1 MDELINEFLT
11 ETNEGLAK
19 LDIALV
25 QLERL
30 PGDKATL
37 SFIFRL
43 VHTIKGTCGCLNLP
57 RLERVAHAAES
68 VLGRIRDGA
77 LSATPETITI
87 LRPRENPKIGL
98 RVDPDISGVPG
109 MRSFRVL
116 TWTEYII
123 LAGLDRIRLII
134 ADIAEAGTEKPGDD
148 MKVIA
153 ALASE
158 IPSPPASVFFT
169 PRQD

>member
-1 MDELINEFLT
+1 MDELISEFLT

-19 LDIALV
+19 LDVALI

-43 VHTIKGTCGCLNLP
+43 VHTIKGTCGFLNLP
-57 RLERVAHAAES
+57 RLERVAHAAEN

-77 LSATPETITI
+77 LTATPETVT
-87 LRPRENPKIGL
+87 
-98 RVDPDISGVPG
+98 V
-109 MRSFRVL
+109 
-116 TWTEYII
+116 I

-134 ADIAEAGTEKPGDD
+134 SDIAEAGAEKPGDD
-148 MKVIA
+148 MTIIA
-153 ALASE
+153 ALDAVTAGHEPTPIHETAASE
-158 IPSPPASVFFT
+158 TSTILAAPTIRLKVDVLESLMTLVRSYAGIWVT
-169 PRQD
+169 P

>member
-87 LRPRENPKIGL
+87 
-98 RVDPDISGVPG
+98 
-109 MRSFRVL
+109 
-116 TWTEYII
+116 I

-153 ALASE
+153 ALANE

>member
-87 LRPRENPKIGL
+87 
-98 RVDPDISGVPG
+98 
-109 MRSFRVL
+109 
-116 TWTEYII
+116 I

-153 ALASE
+153 ALDTVRYT
-158 IPSPPASVFFT
+158 PFT
-169 PRQD
+169 PGSENPWAR